1 MRTVRTTVTYLEM
14 LAPPAAA
21 PLPFPEPGLELG
33 RLEAPRA
40 EEYLVLYDGV
50 GRDLTWTAR
59 KLMPRQELQEVLAQP
74 LVEVWPLHD
83 RAGPLGYFELDRR
96 IPGQA
101 ELAYFGLF
109 ARGRGRRLG
118 PWLLDRAIR
127 AAWAPDRG
135 PSPRRVWVHTCT
147 LDDPRA
153 LPLYQRAGFVVYG
166 TGQDEVA
173 LLD

>member
-1 MRTVRTTVTYLEM
+1 MRTVTTIVTHLEL
-14 LAPPAAA
+14 LAPPASE
-21 PLPFPEPGLELG
+21 PLPAPEPGLELS
-33 RLEAPRA
+33 RLSPAGA

-59 KLMPRQELQEVLAQP
+59 KLMPRQELQALLDLPAI
-74 LVEVWPLHD
+74 EVWPLQD
-83 RAGPLGYFELDRR
+83 RDGPLGYFELDRR
-96 IPGQA
+96 LPWQA

-127 AAWAPDRG
+127 AAWAPAQG
-135 PSPRRVWVHTCT
+135 PAPRRVWVHTCT

-153 LPLYQRAGFVVYG
+153 LPLYQRAGFVVYD
-166 TGQDEVA
+166 TTREEVA